1 MLRGLLL
8 MSLVRGL
15 ALAALP
21 LCVLQPFPDRG
32 LFLRRGSACLILG
45 FLQFLPTAAV
55 VDDPVNHPIVV
66 LQCHFSGAERVL
78 RLHRQGDDLTVQ
90 VDELLRLLEV
100 LHVLLRQFR
109 GDR

>member
-1 MLRGLLL
+1 

-21 LCVLQPFPDRG
+21 LCVPQPFPDRG

-109 GDR
+109 GAER